1 MYLTRQGK
9 TQSQGFCTHVSLV
22 TVEVYFWRTENH
34 FSLILM
40 FFPQQGKMSHT
51 LCRQYTR
58 FCSLCQQ
65 KCLSALQISTCPDS
79 FNPIIYKIS
88 FDFFLH
94 PALFQRV
101 SSSPSGQC
109 FKCNHTAA
117 ESKIIVKAW
126 LKERGEYID
135 RDRRDLKRSS
145 EQQLYTTHSVR
156 ELQFTVTSKE
166 QWKERK
172 KTLHLFTL
180 SLSFPPTD
188 AKTPNQT
195 VCTTRLLFI

>member
-1 MYLTRQGK
+1 
-9 TQSQGFCTHVSLV
+9 
-22 TVEVYFWRTENH
+22 
-34 FSLILM
+34 
-40 FFPQQGKMSHT
+40 MST
-51 LCRQYTR
+51 
-58 FCSLCQQ
+58 

-88 FDFFLH
+88 FYFFLH
-94 PALFQRV
+94 PALFQKV
-101 SSSPSGQC
+101 SSSPSGRC
-109 FKCNHTAA
+109 FMCNHTAA
-117 ESKIIVKAW
+117 ESKIIGKAW
-126 LKERGEYID
+126 LKESETQID

-145 EQQLYTTHSVR
+145 EQQLYTPHSVG
-156 ELQFTVTSKE
+156 ELQFTVTSKA

-195 VCTTRLLFI
+195 VCQPGAPPDFYLYSLFQFNLVFSSLPLCPTALLFLSLLLFQHSHIGLFVLN